1 MDSGLK
7 EQVLRAI
14 GKNKELLS
22 QSVVALFVRAL
33 GALSTF
39 ILSIFVAR
47 LLGPAESG
55 YFFYTLSIITFFV
68 TFCCFGL
75 ENTVLR
81 FTGAA
86 FSQLFY
92 AEIKQVLF
100 KAMLLNGL
108 VALIFI
114 TILSV
119 SAEWLSEDIFL
130 KPGLA
135 EVLQNMSL
143 GVLAFCLCQL
153 IAMSLQGM
161 RRIVAS
167 VLILNIGA
175 SFFTVAFISFF
186 SPGSA
191 SDVAFLYS
199 VSAWL
204 TFFMGCGYWFYSIRN
219 IKKSEGDSIL
229 FGSIISSCLPLWIVA
244 LMTQIV
250 QFSGQFISGVYIE
263 PSEIAHLSV
272 AQRTAFLTS
281 FILVAVNL
289 VVAPRFA
296 SLYRE
301 NDMSSL
307 RSLSLQSVI
316 IMGIIA
322 SPILCFILA
331 FPEFILTLFGEG
343 FSDGAAYLQILAL
356 GQFVNVITGS
366 VGYLLSMTGHERDL
380 RNSMLFCGPLAIVL
394 ALILVPIYGALGS
407 AVATALALSVQN
419 LVAVWLVNKR
429 LGFNTLAVWS
439 KP

>member
-1 MDSGLK
+1 
-7 EQVLRAI
+7 
-14 GKNKELLS
+14 
-22 QSVVALFVRAL
+22 
-33 GALSTF
+33 
-39 ILSIFVAR
+39 
-47 LLGPAESG
+47 
-55 YFFYTLSIITFFV
+55 
-68 TFCCFGL
+68 
-75 ENTVLR
+75 
-81 FTGAA
+81 
-86 FSQLFY
+86 
-92 AEIKQVLF
+92 
-100 KAMLLNGL
+100 
-108 VALIFI
+108 
-114 TILSV
+114 
-119 SAEWLSEDIFL
+119 
-130 KPGLA
+130 
-135 EVLQNMSL
+135 
-143 GVLAFCLCQL
+143 
-153 IAMSLQGM
+153 
-161 RRIVAS
+161 
-167 VLILNIGA
+167 
-175 SFFTVAFISFF
+175 
-186 SPGSA
+186 
-191 SDVAFLYS
+191 
-199 VSAWL
+199 
-204 TFFMGCGYWFYSIRN
+204 MGCGYWFYSIRN